1 MTKEEKIKET
11 TEKWRVNKG
20 RGTVVWPTRMGKSL
34 LAIDIV
40 RRFLN
45 RNPDKTVVIGV
56 PTQALQYQWY
66 NLTLD
71 KGVYGK
77 CRVYTYDYIIKNIY
91 ECDLLIVD
99 EIHKAVSDNNINIF
113 KIRFKYILGLTAT
126 LERSDNKHIRI
137 SKICPTV
144 EEVSKEEAIKN
155 GWINNYKEYKVIIDV
170 PDIDIYQDHD
180 AKFQKYFNF
189 FNQDFELAMSS
200 VKSKEVRRNITNFK
214 CCDPKLTD
222 ACTFGFNRE
231 LKARIEFIQSHPK
244 KIQLA
249 KKILEK
255 RKTSKTI
262 IFSPTIEISRKFQG
276 FYYNSNM
283 SNKEKIRELSDFQN
297 CVSGV
302 LSAVNGI
309 TLGMEL
315 NGCNLALMLCNNSS
329 FDVKEQKIGR
339 LLSKRKDGIIPE
351 AFTFVLKNTA
361 EEAWFSRST
370 KENDYITITEKML
383 DRLLDGEEI
392 LEERIEGP
400 TLLYHY

>member
-200 VKSKEVRRNITNFK
+200 VKSKDVRRTITDFK
-214 CCDPKLTD
+214 KCNPKITD

>member
-1 MTKEEKIKET
+1 MEKSEKILEVID
-11 TEKWRVNKG
+11 KWKANKG
-20 RGTVVWPTRMGKSL
+20 RGLVEWPTRMGKSL
-34 LAIDIV
+34 LALEVI

-45 RNPDKTVVIGV
+45 ANPSKNVIIAV
-56 PTQALQYQWY
+56 PTQALQYQWF
-66 NLTLD
+66 NLLLD
-71 KGVYGK
+71 KGFYGK
-77 CRVYTYDYIIKNIY
+77 CKAYTYDYVIKNIKS
-91 ECDLLIVD
+91 CDLLIVD
-99 EIHKAVSDNNINIF
+99 EIHKSVSEVNIKLYSIQF
-113 KIRFKYILGLTAT
+113 KLLLGLTAT
-126 LERSDNKHIRI
+126 LERSDNRHLKL
-137 SKICPTV
+137 SVICPV
-144 EEVSKEEAIKN
+144 IDKVSKEEAIKN
-155 GWINNYKEYKVIIDV
+155 GWINEYKEYKLIIDV
-170 PDIDIYQDHD
+170 EDIDKYKEHD
-180 AKFQKYFNF
+180 EKFQKYFNF
-189 FNQDFELAMSS
+189 FNQDFNLAMSC
-200 VKSKEVRRNITNFK
+200 VKSKDVRRTITDFK
-214 CCDPKLTD
+214 KCNPKITD

-351 AFTFVLKNTA
+351 AFTFVLKNTV
-361 EEAWFSRST
+361 EEAWFARST

-383 DRLLDGEEI
+383 DRLLDGEDI

>member
-1 MTKEEKIKET
+1 MTKEEKFE
-11 TEKWRVNKG
+11 ESAQKWRDNKG
-20 RGTVVWPTRMGKSL
+20 RGLVIYPTRMGKSL
-34 LAIDIV
+34 LAIKIIE
-40 RRFLN
+40 RFLN
-45 RNPDKTVVIGV
+45 LNPTRGAVIGV

-66 NLTLD
+66 NLILD
-71 KGVYGK
+71 KGLFGR
-77 CRVYTYDYIIKNIY
+77 CRVYTYDYIIKNIK

-99 EIHKAVSDNNINIF
+99 EIHKSVSDNNINLF
-113 KIRFKYILGLTAT
+113 KIKYKCILGLTAT
-126 LERSDNKHIRI
+126 LERSDNRHLKL
-137 SKICPTV
+137 SVICPV
-144 EEVSKEEAIKN
+144 IDKVSKEEAIKN
-155 GWINNYKEYKVIIDV
+155 GWINEYKEYKLIIDV
-170 PDIDIYQDHD
+170 EDIDKYKEHD
-180 AKFQKYFNF
+180 EKFQKYFNF
-189 FNQDFELAMSS
+189 FNQDFNLAMSC
-200 VKSKEVRRNITNFK
+200 VKSKDVRRTITDFK
-214 CCDPKLTD
+214 KCNPKITD

>member
-231 LKARIEFIQSHPK
+231 LKNRIEFIQTHPK
-244 KIQLA
+244 KVELA
-249 KKILEK
+249 KLILRK
-255 RKTSKTI
+255 RNKSKAI
-262 IFSPTIEISRKFQG
+262 IFSPTIAISRLFEG
-276 FYYNSNM
+276 YYYNSDM
-283 SNKEKIRELSDFQN
+283 KTKEKFKELEDFKN
-297 CVSGV
+297 SYYGV
-302 LSAVNGI
+302 MSAVNGI
-309 TLGMEL
+309 SLGVEL
-315 NGCNLALMLCNNSS
+315 NGCNLGIMLCNNSS
-329 FDVKEQKIGR
+329 FDAKEQKLGR
-339 LLSKRKDGIIPE
+339 LLSPRSDGVIPE
-351 AFTFVLKNTA
+351 AFTFVLKNTV
-361 EEAWFSRST
+361 EEEWFRRST
-370 KENDYITITEKML
+370 KENDYITITETML
-383 DRLLDGEEI
+383 KRLLDGEDI

-400 TLLYHY
+400 VMLNHY

>member
-1 MTKEEKIKET
+1 MTKEEKFE
-11 TEKWRVNKG
+11 ESAQKWRDNKG
-20 RGTVVWPTRMGKSL
+20 RGLVIYPTRMGKSL
-34 LAIDIV
+34 LAIKIIE
-40 RRFLN
+40 RFLN
-45 RNPDKTVVIGV
+45 LNPTRGAVIGV

-66 NLTLD
+66 NLILD
-71 KGVYGK
+71 KGLFGR
-77 CRVYTYDYIIKNIY
+77 CRVYTYDYIIKNIK

-99 EIHKAVSDNNINIF
+99 EIHKSVSDNNINLF
-113 KIRFKYILGLTAT
+113 KIKYKCILGLTAT
-126 LERSDNKHIRI
+126 LERADNKHIRI
-137 SKICPTV
+137 SKICPV
-144 EEVSKEEAIKN
+144 IDEVSKEDAIKN

-170 PDIDIYQDHD
+170 PDINIYKEHD

-189 FNQDFELAMSS
+189 FNQDFELAMSC
-200 VKSKEVRRNITNFK
+200 VKNKEVRRNITNFK
-214 CCDPKLTD
+214 GCSPKLTD

-231 LKARIEFIQSHPK
+231 LKSRIEFIQSHPK
-244 KIQLA
+244 KVELA
-249 KKILEK
+249 KLILKK
-255 RKTSKTI
+255 RNNSKAI
-262 IFSPTIEISRKFQG
+262 IFSPTIAISHLFDG
-276 FYYNSNM
+276 YYYNSNM
-283 SNKEKIRELSDFQN
+283 KPKERFKELEDFKN
-297 CVSGV
+297 SYYGV
-302 LSAVNGI
+302 MSAVNGI
-309 TLGMEL
+309 SLGVEL